1 MVLQI
6 MILSLQFSN
15 TPDSETMTSSAI
27 SLPVES
33 QMVDMI
39 EISGVI
45 KENEGMELKSGND
58 SMDENLLSADNDVQ
72 DDGVHDNISDDSGN
86 GHDAKAVDSMMTE

>member
-6 MILSLQFSN
+6 MILSLQFFN

-33 QMVDMI
+33 QVVDMI

-72 DDGVHDNISDDSGN
+72 DGVHDNISDDSGN